1 MTPAN
6 SRDAQPMAV
15 PGVHEKFLLFFLRSV
30 GPARPLRVLDVGA
43 GQGALAERLRDAGF
57 GVSAC
62 DSAPENFRAAGI
74 ECLRVDLAGPLPY
87 PDSGFD
93 ALIAVELAEHL
104 LDHST
109 LFAECARVLAP
120 GGKLFLSTP
129 NILSLK
135 SRLRFLL
142 TGFHYSFDPLDPARH
157 DGLQHVTARTLDQYD
172 YLAQRNG
179 LRLATIGYDIPQ
191 YSSLALL
198 WLWPLVWLGSLYLR
212 TDFRRH
218 NSLTLL
224 LGRKLFAVFQKP
236 GS

>member
-1 MTPAN
+1 
-6 SRDAQPMAV
+6 MAV
-15 PGVHEKFLLFFLRSV
+15 PGVHEKFFPFFLRAV
-30 GPARPLRVLDVGA
+30 GPARPQRVLDVGA
-43 GQGALAERLRDAGF
+43 GQGALAERLREAGF
-57 GVSAC
+57 AVSAC

-74 ECLRVDLAGPLPY
+74 ECRRVDLAGPLPY
-87 PDSGFD
+87 PEASFE
-93 ALIAVELAEHL
+93 ALLGVELAEHL
-104 LDHST
+104 LDHSA
-109 LFAECARVLAP
+109 FFSECARLLAP

-172 YLAQRNG
+172 YLARRHG
-179 LRLATIGYDIPQ
+179 LRLREIGCDIPQ

-198 WLWPLVWLGSLYLR
+198 WLWPLVWLSSAYLR

-224 LGRKLFAVFQKP
+224 VGRKLFVVFEKP
-236 GS
+236 RA